1 MRCIG
6 RAALRKH
13 WGFRLLGVWLSLLLV
28 GGQLAALGHLALV
41 EHSVCPEHGELTHGH
56 AAARGDGASEVSSD
70 QRALL
75 RAAGSGEDRGHEH
88 CAFIAR
94 TRDALALAST
104 AASLAPAE
112 PGAIAK
118 RAIRAE
124 RNPLGRLAPLCVA
137 PKQSPP
143 RV

>member
-1 MRCIG
+1 MRRIG
-6 RAALRKH
+6 RTASHKH
-13 WGFRLLGVWLSLLLV
+13 WGFPLLGVWLSLLLV
-28 GGQLAALGHLALV
+28 GSQLAALGHLALV

-56 AAARGDGASEVSSD
+56 AARDDRASEVSSG
-70 QRALL
+70 QRAVSPG
-75 RAAGSGEDRGHEH
+75 RTGEDLGHEH

-104 AASLAPAE
+104 AASLAPPESGSTAL
-112 PGAIAK
+112 
-118 RAIRAE
+118 RALRAE
-124 RNPLGRLAPLCVA
+124 CHQLGRLAPLCVA

>member
-1 MRCIG
+1 MRWIG
-6 RAALRKH
+6 RTAFRKH
-13 WGFRLLGVWLSLLLV
+13 WGFRLLGIWLSVLLV

-56 AAARGDGASEVSSD
+56 AARDDRASDVSSG
-70 QRALL
+70 QSAVSRA
-75 RAAGSGEDRGHEH
+75 RTGEDLGHEH

-94 TRDALALAST
+94 TRDALTLASA

-112 PGAIAK
+112 CSSTTLQ
-118 RAIRAE
+118 AIRAE
-124 RNPLGRLAPLCVA
+124 VYPLGRLAALYVA